1 MRYIIIT
8 FAIFFSSKKYI
19 FLSWKEINLIILIWL
34 KPIKG
39 IFILYSKMYQYSVP
53 DAVWLKLYP
62 GLLLWRG
69 RGVFNQTAPELAQKI
84 NILTVNTV
92 SDLVTLIKI
101 L

>member
-1 MRYIIIT
+1 MTRPS
-8 FAIFFSSKKYI
+8 FMK
-19 FLSWKEINLIILIWL
+19 
-34 KPIKG
+34 
-39 IFILYSKMYQYSVP
+39 
-53 DAVWLKLYP
+53 
-62 GLLLWRG
+62 G